1 MLTPILAVV
10 AGLLAAR
17 LLVFLGKRC
26 IQIFLLSV
34 LLALVLAP
42 TGAGAQTLD
51 LTATHGRV
59 YNIGTGAWTLA
70 SVPGVEMCVANFT
83 VSGSWWFDLKQ
94 GGYFEQDWSLAWTP
108 IEAKEDP
115 KSWRDRFTVTLTG
128 AVYIFRELGTDRIW
142 MVETRYRIFG
152 RN

>member
-10 AGLLAAR
+10 AGLLTAK
-17 LLVFLGKRC
+17 LLVFLAKRF
-26 IQIFLLSV
+26 IQICLLSV

-42 TGAGAQTLD
+42 TPARAQTLD

-59 YNIGTGAWTLA
+59 YNIVTGAWTLA
-70 SVPGVEMCVANFT
+70 SVPGVEMCMANFT

-94 GGYFEQDWSLAWTP
+94 GGTFFEQDWSVAWEKT
-108 IEAKEDP
+108 
-115 KSWRDRFTVTLTG
+115 WRDRITVTITG
-128 AVYIFRELGTDRIW
+128 AVYFFRELGTDRVW
-142 MVETRYRIFG
+142 MVETRYRVFG